1 MIKATCMWRLLALHV
16 NGDLDPVTVFGH
28 RVLISPLV
36 KLRGPT
42 STGIGQLVALD
53 LIYISGEKSQPEP
66 GEFTD
71 LRAQHFICFEPENLQ
86 STARKQ
92 LIIRN
97 VTHVELP
104 FHWQI
109 MKPMSG
115 EAYSTDSIKC
125 CPDKETA
132 FSILPEKGLLNPHT
146 DNEFILSFSPHE
158 MRDFHSVLQL
168 VLEEVPQ
175 PVR

>member
-1 MIKATCMWRLLALHV
+1 M
-16 NGDLDPVTVFGH
+16 
-28 RVLISPLV
+28 
-36 KLRGPT
+36 
-42 STGIGQLVALD
+42 
-53 LIYISGEKSQPEP
+53 
-66 GEFTD
+66 
-71 LRAQHFICFEPENLQ
+71 
-86 STARKQ
+86 
-92 LIIRN
+92 
-97 VTHVELP
+97 ELP

-158 MRDFHSVLQL
+158 VKWCHLGSHVCL
-168 VLEEVPQ
+168 VLILAPPPSVFLGDPEATAEPAEVPA
-175 PVR
+175 PCLGWLLNEGLEGRLSR

>member
-1 MIKATCMWRLLALHV
+1 MWRLLALHV

-97 VTHVELP
+97 VT
-104 FHWQI
+104 
-109 MKPMSG
+109 
-115 EAYSTDSIKC
+115 
-125 CPDKETA
+125 
-132 FSILPEKGLLNPHT
+132 
-146 DNEFILSFSPHE
+146 
-158 MRDFHSVLQL
+158 
-168 VLEEVPQ
+168 
-175 PVR
+175 